1 MPLYC
6 KQCEE
11 RRYPQ
16 YSSDDKGTL
25 WLCIK
30 CQNYTDADDVIIREQ
45 TQEERDEI
53 KAKTPAHV
61 YGHPANPMSRG
72 AMINKFAQCAG
83 YAVKEIGQQEIERVA
98 GLILH
103 IEDIDDISDIMAYL

>member
-25 WLCIK
+25 WLCNK
-30 CQNYTDADDVIIREQ
+30 CQNFTDADDVIIREQ
-45 TQEERDEI
+45 TQGERDAI
-53 KAKTPAHV
+53 KAKAEEFERT
-61 YGHPANPMSRG
+61 S
-72 AMINKFAQCAG
+72 KFSGEKLFVSGCARPHHRLR
-83 YAVKEIGQQEIERVA
+83 YPVFE
-98 GLILH
+98 
-103 IEDIDDISDIMAYL
+103 